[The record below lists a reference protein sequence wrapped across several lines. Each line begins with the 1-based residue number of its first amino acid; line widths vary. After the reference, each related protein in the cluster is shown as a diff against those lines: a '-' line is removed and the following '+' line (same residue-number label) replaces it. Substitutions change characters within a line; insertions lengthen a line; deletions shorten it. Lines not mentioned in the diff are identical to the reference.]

1 MTGIHGDPYFAQIA
15 AQSRSPENRM
25 LAGHSHDGGGALVD
39 ALRMMETAMNF
50 ARYREAVLS
59 SDVANVNSG
68 GFVPKDVA
76 LAPRATPG
84 GVQFAAALRE
94 MSGNGPGSIERAMGA
109 IAKNA
114 VWYRALT
121 QQARA
126 ILREYRTVAEE
137 ARR

>member
-1 MTGIHGDPYFAQIA
+1 M
-15 AQSRSPENRM
+15 
-25 LAGHSHDGGGALVD
+25 D

-59 SDVANVNSG
+59 SDVANVSSA

-76 LAPRATPG
+76 LAPQATRE
-84 GVQFAAALRE
+84 GVRFAAELRDV
-94 MSGNGPGSIERAMGA
+94 PGKGAESLEFAMGA

-121 QQARA
+121 QQTRA